1 MTTAKVQSIPADF
14 PRQGSLSAVAGAQPK
29 LLARKIDGKF
39 VTGLTQEE
47 LHARHDNCADLVEQ
61 LTAYTRRKLA
71 AMPDTTLD
79 DLLPRVRKGVENK
92 GWDVSSLEMDWI
104 FSNVADRLRK
114 QGSE

>member
-39 VTGLTQEE
+39 VAGLTQEE

-61 LTAYTRRKLA
+61 LTA
-71 AMPDTTLD
+71 
-79 DLLPRVRKGVENK
+79 
-92 GWDVSSLEMDWI
+92 
-104 FSNVADRLRK
+104 
-114 QGSE
+114 